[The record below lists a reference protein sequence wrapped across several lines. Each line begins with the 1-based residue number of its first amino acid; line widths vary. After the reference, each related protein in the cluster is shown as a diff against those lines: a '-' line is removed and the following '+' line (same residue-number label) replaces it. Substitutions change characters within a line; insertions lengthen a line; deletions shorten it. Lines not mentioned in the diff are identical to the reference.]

1 MTDKLELTRIPLKG
15 IRATA
20 ARRMTEAWS
29 APVFHLT
36 IEVDMGSVGRQR
48 EEAEGATVTDILVRA
63 AAGALLEVPEINAH
77 LEEDAIVQHPTASV
91 GIAAATPKGLMVPVI
106 HDASE
111 LGLAELVERRR
122 DIVGRARDG
131 KLGFDDM
138 VGGTFTISNLGMMGI
153 TRFDAILN
161 PPQVAILA
169 VGATNARAVQ
179 GQDGGV
185 EWRQIAE
192 LTLTCDHRALDGA
205 TGARFM
211 QALQRRIESGA

>member
-1 MTDKLELTRIPLKG
+1 MTDKPEPTRIPLKG

-20 ARRMTEAWS
+20 ARRMSEAWA

-36 IEVDMGSVGRQR
+36 IEVDMGSVAGQR
-48 EEAEGATVTDILVRA
+48 EEAAGSTVTDILVRA
-63 AAGALLEVPEINAH
+63 AAGALLEVPAINAH
-77 LEEDAIVQHPTASV
+77 LEEDAIVQYPTASI

-111 LGLAELVERRR
+111 LGLAEIVERRK
-122 DIVGRARDG
+122 DIVSRARDG
-131 KLGFDDM
+131 KLGFDDI

-153 TRFDAILN
+153 VRFDAILN

-169 VGATNARAVQ
+169 VGATEARPVQ
-179 GQDGGV
+179 TEDGM
-185 EWRQIAE
+185 EWRRIAE

-205 TGARFM
+205 TGAQFM
-211 QALQRRIESGA
+211 QVLKRRIETGA

>member
-1 MTDKLELTRIPLKG
+1 MTDKQEPTRIPLKG

-20 ARRMTEAWS
+20 ARRMTEAWA

-36 IEVDMGSVGRQR
+36 AEVDTGSLAEQR
-48 EEAEGATVTDILVRA
+48 AATPGATVTDLLVRA
-63 AAGALLEVPEINAH
+63 TAAALLEVPEVNAH
-77 LEEDAIVQHPTASV
+77 LEADTIVQYPTASV

-111 LGLAELVERRR
+111 LDLAGVVERRK
-122 DIVGRARDG
+122 DIVARARDG
-131 KLGFDDM
+131 KLGFDDI

-153 TRFDAILN
+153 VRFDAILN

-169 VGATNARAVQ
+169 VGSTNPRAVPA
-179 GQDGGV
+179 DGGGV
-185 EWRQIAE
+185 TWRQITE

-205 TGARFM
+205 TGARF
-211 QALQRRIESGA
+211 LQVLKRRIETGE